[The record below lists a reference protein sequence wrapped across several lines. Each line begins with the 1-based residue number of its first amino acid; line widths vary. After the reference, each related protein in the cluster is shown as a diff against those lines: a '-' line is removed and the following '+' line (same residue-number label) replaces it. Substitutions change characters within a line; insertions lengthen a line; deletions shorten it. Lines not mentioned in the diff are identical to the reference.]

1 MNFFL
6 KKLPPE
12 MLERLGIRQSKVRNI
27 PMHLH
32 AYRIILPEFIKNQ
45 NVFVQAKLPFHFVYA
60 LKKLKMKF

>member
-1 MNFFL
+1 ML
-6 KKLPPE
+6 KC
-12 MLERLGIRQSKVRNI
+12 LEVRQSKVRNI

-45 NVFVQAKLPFHFVYA
+45 NVFIQAKLPFHFIYA